1 MMMMMMIEMMMVMI
15 MIMVMMMMI
24 FKLMMMNSNIKMMIM
39 NFDDQNDDNLDNGG
53 GDFDNLDDIFRIG
66 KDNDRDGSNDKSE
79 DTHKKNG

>member
-1 MMMMMMIEMMMVMI
+1 
-15 MIMVMMMMI
+15 
-24 FKLMMMNSNIKMMIM
+24 MIM

-79 DTHKKNG
+79 DTLKKKWLTIKRLVNILLPPN